1 MDVGSCNGWRREAVV
16 SSRELRDTISARW
29 PLRPLSPTYRGEVAS
44 RHAFEDGA
52 GEIGFISSVSEP
64 FCGDCHRARLS
75 ADGQLFTCLFAS
87 RGQDLRAA
95 LAGGEDAL
103 VGRIAGLW
111 QGRADRYSELRG
123 APTPEPRSGK
133 KIEMYFIGG

>member
-1 MDVGSCNGWRREAVV
+1 
-16 SSRELRDTISARW
+16 
-29 PLRPLSPTYRGEVAS
+29 VAS

-52 GEIGFISSVSEP
+52 GEVGFISSVSEP

-95 LAGGEDAL
+95 ISNGEDAL
-103 VGRIAGLW
+103 VERIAGLW
-111 QGRADRYSELRG
+111 QGRSDRYSELRG
-123 APTPEPRSGK
+123 TSVPEPKPGK